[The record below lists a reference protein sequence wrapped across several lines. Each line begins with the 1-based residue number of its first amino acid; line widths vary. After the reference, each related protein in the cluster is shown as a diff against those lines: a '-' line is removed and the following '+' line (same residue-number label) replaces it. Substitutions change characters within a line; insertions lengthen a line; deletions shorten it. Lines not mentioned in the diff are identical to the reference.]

1 MPTQR
6 VKDYLRENN
15 IPFEYFS
22 HTRTFTTQGTAAV
35 ARLSPAKLAKAV
47 IMKVDG
53 RLAMAVVPG
62 SRHVNLHRLRRA
74 LQAREVRLAQEQE
87 FADRYPDCEI
97 GAIPPFG
104 NLYDMPVYVDEAVAE
119 QKEIVFNA
127 GTHTDLIEI
136 EYADYVRLVKPTV
149 ADFAGGGLAEFAA

>member
-1 MPTQR
+1 MSTQR
-6 VKDYLRENN
+6 VKDLLRDNN
-15 IPFEYFS
+15 IAFEYFS

-35 ARLSPAKLAKAV
+35 ARMAPSKLAKAV
-47 IMKVDG
+47 IVKVDG

-62 SRHVNLHRLRRA
+62 SRHVNLHRLKRA
-74 LQAREVRLAQEQE
+74 IGAREVRLAHEKE
-87 FADRYPDCEI
+87 FSERYPDCEP

-104 NLYDMPVYVDEAVAE
+104 NLYDMPVYLDEAVAE
-119 QKEIVFNA
+119 QKEIAFNA

-149 ADFAGGGLAEFAA
+149 ADFTSGGLAEFAA